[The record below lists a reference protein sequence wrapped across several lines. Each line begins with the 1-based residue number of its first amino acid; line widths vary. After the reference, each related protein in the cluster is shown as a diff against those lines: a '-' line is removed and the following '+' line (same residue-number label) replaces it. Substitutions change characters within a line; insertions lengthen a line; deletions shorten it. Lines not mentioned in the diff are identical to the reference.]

1 MIFLYS
7 IQVDQ
12 FNISNIHVEKLQL
25 KFDFSTTAFPGAEL
39 YVSINAQLP
48 DSQLIFVQKVV
59 VDTQTK
65 TSVSMICE
73 DQILLAQCT
82 EQLSSLKKNILVAI
96 TFDQS
101 YYRYTIYKLKASVDT
116 CSNSTQVVII
126 IGCSVGGVV
135 LIALLVVLVIF
146 LKRRKNR
153 SQPLLAE

>member
-1 MIFLYS
+1 MLFLCS

-12 FNISNIHVEKLQL
+12 FNISNIRVEKLQL

-59 VDTQTK
+59 VDTSNK
-65 TSVSMICE
+65 TSVSMSCD
-73 DQILLAQCT
+73 DQILLAQCS

-101 YYRYTIYKLKASVDT
+101 YYRHTVYKLKASVDT
-116 CSNSTQVVII
+116 YSNSTQVAII
-126 IGCSVGGVV
+126 VGCSVGGVV
-135 LIALLVVLVIF
+135 LIVLLVVLVGF
-146 LKRRKNR
+146 MKRKNR
-153 SQPLLAE
+153 LQPLLAE

>member
-12 FNISNIHVEKLQL
+12 FNISNIRVEKLQL

-39 YVSINAQLP
+39 YVSINAQL

-65 TSVSMICE
+65 TSVSMSCE

-82 EQLSSLKKNILVAI
+82 EQLSGLKKNILVAI

-101 YYRYTIYKLKASVDT
+101 YYRHTVYKLKASVDT
-116 CSNSTQVVII
+116 CSNSTQVAII

-146 LKRRKNR
+146 LKRMNR

>member
-1 MIFLYS
+1 MLFLCS

-12 FNISNIHVEKLQL
+12 FNISNIRVEKLQL

-59 VDTQTK
+59 VDTSTK
-65 TSVSMICE
+65 TSISMSCD
-73 DQILLAQCT
+73 DQILLAQCS

-101 YYRYTIYKLKASVDT
+101 YYRHTVYKLKASVDT
-116 CSNSTQVVII
+116 YSNSSQVAII
-126 IGCSVGGVV
+126 VGCTVGGVV
-135 LIALLVVLVIF
+135 LIASLVVLVIF
-146 LKRRKNR
+146 LKIKNHL
-153 SQPLLAE
+153 QPLLAE